1 MGLETSTY
9 VDGLN
14 TSNPA
19 ATDGLAQADDHI
31 RLIKTVLK
39 NTFPN
44 LTGAVTATQDTL
56 NSTPTTLTDLGISD
70 GTSGQILQTDGAG
83 NFTFISPSEGT
94 VYTGG
99 TGISVSG
106 SVITCTVDSPSEV
119 SLGSLYNNGNNV
131 SGSFTA
137 SGNITAYSDERLKD
151 NIRTVDNALQMVS
164 DMRGVFY
171 DKDGEPSVGVIAQE
185 MQKVLPEVVVDG
197 ENDYLSV
204 AYGNIVGVL
213 IEAIKELKVKVEE
226 LQNDSTK

>member
-14 TSNPA
+14 VSNPA

-44 LTGAVTATQDTL
+44 ITGAVTATQATL
-56 NSTPTTLTDLGISD
+56 NDIPTALTDLGITD

-83 NFTFISPSEGT
+83 NFSFISPSEGT

-106 SVITCTVDSPSEV
+106 SVITCTVDTPSEV
-119 SLGSLYNNGNNV
+119 GLGYLSGGGRNLNGD
-131 SGSFTA
+131 FTA
-137 SGNITAYSDERLKD
+137 TGNITAYSDERLKD

-171 DKDGEPSVGVIAQE
+171 DKDGEASVGVIAQE
-185 MQKVLPEVVVDG
+185 MQKVLPEVVVAN
-197 ENDYLSV
+197 NDYLSV

-213 IEAIKELKVKVEE
+213 IEAIKELKTKVEE
-226 LQNDSTK
+226 LQNGSTN